1 MLVLLGLNQTLVL
14 AFLPELSLLLGFSH
28 SEKDLGFVAL
38 VLNVNLISYWF
49 GVTFWGSKLSK
60 LGLWRSTVL
69 AISGFLLANLVFC
82 LTLFVS
88 ESPSLL
94 LVSASRLLLGLFSS
108 AFIILAHS
116 YLAIIN
122 NSNVGQLAKTS
133 GSITIGRL
141 LGPCFA
147 LLPLVGLWVLSAP
160 VLFALIALIYCLVAK
175 SGWPAETE
183 QNKPLATPSSLPESL
198 PFKYILL
205 LAVFTTSLVSTV
217 QYLILPL
224 LIGFG
229 YQGAQATQIY
239 ASLLLYLS
247 VIIIVYQF
255 VLLPLFARSQARLPA
270 ALIGSL
276 LVGALLLSAPL
287 SNWSFVLLALAV
299 MAFAISGLPSWYSQQ
314 AYANNPSISFRAK
327 RSAFLAR
334 AHTAGY
340 LIGTAVASASLM
352 LGIPLLT
359 PIWVFSLA
367 MVALVLVVNQHAR
380 FQPAPN

>member
-1 MLVLLGLNQTLVL
+1 MLLGLNQTLVL
-14 AFLPELSLLLGFSH
+14 AFLPELSLQLGFNH
-28 SEKDLGFVAL
+28 SNKDLGIVAV
-38 VLNVNLISYWF
+38 VLNLNLISYWF
-49 GVTFWGSKLSK
+49 GVKFWGDKLNK
-60 LGLWRSTVL
+60 RGLWRSTVL
-69 AISGFLLANLVFC
+69 AVSGFLVANLVFC
-82 LTLFVS
+82 LSIFVS
-88 ESPSLL
+88 DQPSVL

-116 YLAIIN
+116 HLAIVN
-122 NSNVGQLAKTS
+122 KSNLGQLAKTN

-141 LGPCFA
+141 LGPSLA
-147 LLPLVGLWVLSAP
+147 LLPLVGQWVLISP
-160 VLFALIALIYCLVAK
+160 VLMALLVLVYCLVNKA
-175 SGWPAETE
+175 SWPTDSE
-183 QNKPLATPSSLPESL
+183 LATPIHSPYSSAETLA
-198 PFKYILL
+198 FKHILL
-205 LAVFTTSLVSTV
+205 LAVLTTSLVSMV
-217 QYLILPL
+217 QYHILPL
-224 LIGFG
+224 LISFG
-229 YQGAQATQIY
+229 YQGAQATKIY

-247 VIIIVYQF
+247 AIIIVYQF

-276 LVGALLLSAPL
+276 IVGALLLSVPL

-380 FQPAPN
+380 LQPAPN